1 MKVVVDFTNKQVKG
15 SSPKIEEKATLQGG
29 FSKVISMFRYVI
41 NNIATLPETINN
53 DYAPTCLLNKKKLIR
68 KIKYMNG
75 C

>member
-41 NNIATLPETINN
+41 NNKPYQKLSTMITH
-53 DYAPTCLLNKKKLIR
+53 LLVF
-68 KIKYMNG
+68 
-75 C
+75 